1 MVLTP
6 EEKLRGQRNF
16 ETVVGFTRR
25 DFLKAAMALP
35 AAGAFYFG
43 YQKPDR
49 PIRAG
54 IIGTGDQGNVLI
66 TESNPDYIEFIAYCD
81 IRPSNRRRTME
92 GEKNNV
98 RIGFKRK
105 YGVEAAKR
113 IEERSKDYHEDYHR
127 LLADPDIEAI
137 VIALPLHLH
146 APVAIDAMR
155 AGKHVFTEKLMARTV
170 AQCKEMCRTAR
181 ETQRLLAVG
190 HQRHY
195 SLLYDHAISVLKSG
209 VLGDIRYIRALWH
222 RNNAWPIY
230 VKDPKT
236 GKLVP
241 KMENGVPVYRDS
253 WRRPIPE
260 IDRQIDPGNW
270 GYRSIEELIRW
281 RLYRRTGGG
290 LLVELGSHQLDACSI
305 FLGGVHPVAVSGIG
319 VKSFYKD
326 DREVDDHIF
335 CTFEFPG
342 PDYYNED
349 GTVKDRDSVYVV
361 TYSSINTN
369 AFDPYGEIIY
379 GSRGTLIL
387 AAEQEV
393 YLFPERRPG
402 GVPPRSTYIT
412 VSKGPANEPV
422 LETTATQPNTVDVAA
437 ARSAVAQGRLSR
449 GYREELEH
457 FAYLVR
463 ESGNAP
469 FEELYKAHRC
479 NGDVG
484 LADAVIAL
492 VGNLAMDTEKRI
504 EFKPEW
510 FDPMS
515 PELPPE
521 QDATQVARAS
531 E

>member
-16 ETVVGFTRR
+16 ETALGATRR
-25 DFLKAAMALP
+25 DFLKAAVGLT

-43 YQKPDR
+43 YQKPQR
-49 PIRAG
+49 PVRAG
-54 IIGTGDQGNVLI
+54 IIGTGDQGNILI

-92 GEKNNV
+92 GEGNAA

-113 IEERSKDYHEDYHR
+113 VEERSRDYHEDYRR
-127 LLADPDIEAI
+127 LLEDPDIE
-137 VIALPLHLH
+137 VVVTALPLHLH
-146 APVAIDAMR
+146 ARVAIDAMQ

-170 AQCKEMCRTAR
+170 GEAKEMCRQAR
-181 ETQRLLAVG
+181 KHKRLLAVG

-195 SLLYDHAISVLKSG
+195 SLLYEQAVSVLRSG
-209 VLGDIRYIRALWH
+209 LLGDIRYVRALWH
-222 RNNAWPIY
+222 RNNTWPVY
-230 VKDPKT
+230 EKDAS
-236 GKLVP
+236 GKLIP
-241 KMENGVPVYRDS
+241 KMENGRPVLHDS

-260 IDRQIDPGNW
+260 EDRSLDPTKW
-270 GYRSIEELIRW
+270 GYQSLEELVRW

-305 FLGGVHPVAVSGIG
+305 FLGGVLPVAVSGVG

-335 CTFEFPG
+335 VTYEFPG
-342 PDYYNED
+342 QEYFNED
-349 GTVKDRDSVYVV
+349 GSVKNRDDVRIV

-369 AFDPYGEIIY
+369 ALEPYGETIY
-379 GSRGTLIL
+379 GTRATLIV
-387 AAEQEV
+387 ANEQEV
-393 YLFPERRPG
+393 YLFPEQAPG
-402 GVPPRSTYIT
+402 GTPPRSTYIT
-412 VSKGPANEPV
+412 VARQAGNQPV
-422 LETTATQPNTVDVAA
+422 LESSATQPATPDVAA
-437 ARSAVAQGRLSR
+437 ARAAVGMGQLSR

-463 ESGNAP
+463 N
-469 FEELYKAHRC
+469 FEEARFEDLYRQHRC

-484 LADAVIAL
+484 LIDTVIAL
-492 VGNLAMDTEKRI
+492 VGNLAMDTEQRI
-504 EFKPEW
+504 VFKKEW
-510 FDPMS
+510 FDPLS
-515 PELPPE
+515 DELPPE
-521 QDATQVARAS
+521 KPVQVAQS
-531 E
+531 EP